1 MLGAPTAARTPT
13 QGWPD
18 MPNVAI
24 TLTEEEQI
32 ELQQILVDR
41 DERAAYEFLRRVVKA
56 KVDRHIESHCKPLI

>member
-1 MLGAPTAARTPT
+1 
-13 QGWPD
+13 